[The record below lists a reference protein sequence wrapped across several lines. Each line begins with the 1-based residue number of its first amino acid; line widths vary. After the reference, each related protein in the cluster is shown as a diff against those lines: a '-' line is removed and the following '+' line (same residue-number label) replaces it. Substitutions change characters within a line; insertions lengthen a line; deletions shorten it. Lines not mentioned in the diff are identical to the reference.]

1 MARPLSSAR
10 RYAEAAFA
18 IAQEDRAVEAW
29 LADLRAIAAALADE
43 RILLVVG
50 NPTLPIAG
58 RRDLL
63 RQTLAKSPAP
73 KVLNLVSLLLERRR
87 IELFPQIVEEFQ
99 RLVDAQN
106 GVVRAVATAASPL
119 SPDEVAG
126 LRERL
131 AHLTGHTVELT
142 TDVDADL
149 LGGVVV
155 RVGDRLIDGSVRGR
169 LERLRSQ
176 LVSGAL

>member
-10 RYAEAAFA
+10 RYAEAAFELA
-18 IAQEDRAVEAW
+18 RRDDEVKAW

-43 RILLVVG
+43 RVLLVVG
-50 NPTLPIAG
+50 NPTLPIDG

-63 RQTLAKSPAP
+63 RRALKEQPAP
-73 KVLNLVSLLLERRR
+73 RVLNLVSLLLERRR
-87 IELFPQIVEEFQ
+87 LELFPQIVEEFQ
-99 RLVDAQN
+99 RLVDLQN
-106 GVVRAVATAASPL
+106 GVVRAVATAAAPL
-119 SPDEVAG
+119 AREELEE

-131 AHLTGHTVELT
+131 ARMTGHTVELT
-142 TDVDADL
+142 AEVDERL